1 MALSKKDAAERQG
14 GTPYIGRIPPGQ
26 ERGGC
31 KPQNQPNV
39 PSEPTGKDKKL
50 LQSVIAVAE
59 SLGHDPKLWFYDPQ
73 VHCGQIMC
81 LACRKFAGFTPFPAE
96 GDKPIEGHLTE
107 NRCGLAKE

>member
-31 KPQNQPNV
+31 KPQNQPNIERQ
-39 PSEPTGKDKKL
+39 PKGAGKKL
-50 LQSVIAVAE
+50 AESAIAVAGH
-59 SLGHDPKLWFYDPQ
+59 LGHDPKLWFYSK
-73 VHCGQIMC
+73 HGEFGQIMC
-81 LACRKFAGFTPFPAE
+81 LGCRKFAGFAVMPVIGA
-96 GDKPIEGHLTE
+96 KPIEGWLVE